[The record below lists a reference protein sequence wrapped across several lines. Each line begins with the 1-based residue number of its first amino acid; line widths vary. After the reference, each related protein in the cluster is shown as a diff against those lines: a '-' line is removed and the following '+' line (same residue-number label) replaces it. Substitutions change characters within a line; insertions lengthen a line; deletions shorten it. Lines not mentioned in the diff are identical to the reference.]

1 MTLDDR
7 KIEKPSPRLTI
18 GSLGKRTGC
27 KVETIRYYELIG
39 LLPVPA
45 RSQGGHRHY
54 GETTLKRLNF
64 IRRARHLGF
73 SLDTVRAL
81 LALADGEGKTCE
93 EVEQI
98 VSGHLRD
105 VRAKRDD
112 LAVMEGVL
120 FGMVSRCAGGTMPD
134 CPLIEALFED
144 AAPAAGRP
152 GGWN

>member
-1 MTLDDR
+1 M
-7 KIEKPSPRLTI
+7 
-18 GSLGKRTGC
+18 
-27 KVETIRYYELIG
+27 
-39 LLPVPA
+39 
-45 RSQGGHRHY
+45 
-54 GETTLKRLNF
+54 
-64 IRRARHLGF
+64 
-73 SLDTVRAL
+73 RAL
-81 LALADGEGKTCE
+81 LALADGEGRTCE

-120 FGMVSRCAGGTMPD
+120 SEMVSRCAGGTMPD

-144 AAPAAGRP
+144 AASAAGRP